1 MERTTLKTKK
11 ALMPTETL
19 RRMNA
24 GRTVKFKTV
33 KVKTPILR
41 VIASKLK
48 KEGYLFYVSDKGLKN
63 ETIVE
68 CIKTPEL

>member
-24 GRTVKFKTV
+24 GRTVKFKTA
-33 KVKTPILR
+33 KVKTPIH
-41 VIASKLK
+41 S
-48 KEGYLFYVSDKGLKN
+48 
-63 ETIVE
+63 TIVSF
-68 CIKTPEL
+68 IKPLSDT